1 MRRHLFLYLAIACLM
16 ALIAIFIA
24 DGYLG
29 IHDIAYVTAGETEQ
43 KVEPDDWLW
52 QDRSWTTGAR
62 WGEKVFFRYEIDNRR
77 FSTYST
83 LIQASVWKEN
93 EKVFDLFSEDE
104 IVKPFD
110 KVTVEWILS
119 GQELEEAGFG
129 ADRYTVKISRGEVE
143 RRVIVEFYSSE
154 ELPFPKPA
162 PPR

>member
-1 MRRHLFLYLAIACLM
+1 M

-29 IHDIAYVTAGETEQ
+29 IHDIAYITAGETEQ
-43 KVEPDDWLW
+43 KVEPDKW
-52 QDRSWTTGAR
+52 QDRGWTTGAR

-93 EKVFDLFSEDE
+93 EKVFDLFSEDK

-119 GQELEEAGFG
+119 SQELEGAGFG